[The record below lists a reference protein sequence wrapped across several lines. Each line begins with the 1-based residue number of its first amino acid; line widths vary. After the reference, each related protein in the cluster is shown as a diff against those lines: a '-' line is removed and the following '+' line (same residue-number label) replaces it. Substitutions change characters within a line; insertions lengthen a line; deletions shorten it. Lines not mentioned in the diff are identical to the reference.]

1 MGEMGLAHRA
11 SVACDRGRHTS
22 ASLAGTIQREFSI
35 GPCLAWGKSRPS
47 TETAD
52 LAGLFAAVA
61 AAGGVV
67 QDRHVL
73 PGQPLE
79 PEGQDRL
86 VVLDREQ
93 VVGAA
98 LVHQV
103 GGVGALNRESATS
116 ALPNSGAAGTR

>member
-1 MGEMGLAHRA
+1 MFGVGEEQAVHGDGGSRGPL
-11 SVACDRGRHTS
+11 RGR
-22 ASLAGTIQREFSI
+22 GR
-35 GPCLAWGKSRPS
+35 G
-47 TETAD
+47 
-52 LAGLFAAVA
+52 
-61 AAGGVV
+61 
-67 QDRHVL
+67 DRHVL

-79 PEGQDRL
+79 SEGQDRL

-93 VVGAA
+93 VLGAA